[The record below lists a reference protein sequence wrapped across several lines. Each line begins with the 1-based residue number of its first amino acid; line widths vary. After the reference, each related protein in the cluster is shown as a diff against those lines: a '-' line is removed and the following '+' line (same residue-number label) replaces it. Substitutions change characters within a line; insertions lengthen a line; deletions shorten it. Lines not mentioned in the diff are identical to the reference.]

1 MVRRPGSAL
10 GPAHAAL
17 PLFNEALGTTNESYP
32 YVNLSDGGH
41 FDNLGLY
48 EMVLRRC
55 RYIMVVD
62 AGCDSDYVFED
73 LGNAIRKIRID
84 SAFPSIFKPSPQKRR
99 ARGLAIMPSELSGI
113 RSATAPAPM
122 VLCFISN
129 LHSVARNQPMWPTT
143 PLRIPTSPTNL
154 PAISGLVS
162 RKWKVTAPSDFTPQQ
177 PSAARATEYHT
188 TAEFFSELK
197 MRGSS
202 PVALSEEQ
210 IPMIA

>member
-1 MVRRPGSAL
+1 MCAPFSVSRLHCGSWVLGYRPSTRFGDGITLGTAL
-10 GPAHAAL
+10 AISGALANPNHGYNASPLVAFLMTLFNLRLGWWLGNPGRHGAQTWERSGPAHAAL

-84 SAFPSIFKPSPQKRR
+84 LGHFHRDPNRLPKKGGR
-99 ARGLAIMPSELSGI
+99 AA
-113 RSATAPAPM
+113 
-122 VLCFISN
+122 
-129 LHSVARNQPMWPTT
+129 
-143 PLRIPTSPTNL
+143 
-154 PAISGLVS
+154 
-162 RKWKVTAPSDFTPQQ
+162 
-177 PSAARATEYHT
+177 
-188 TAEFFSELK
+188 
-197 MRGSS
+197 
-202 PVALSEEQ
+202 
-210 IPMIA
+210 